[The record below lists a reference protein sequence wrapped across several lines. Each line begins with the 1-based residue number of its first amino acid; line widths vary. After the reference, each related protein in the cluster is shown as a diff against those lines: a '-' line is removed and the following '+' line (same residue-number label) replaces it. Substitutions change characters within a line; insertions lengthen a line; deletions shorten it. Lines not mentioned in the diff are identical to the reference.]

1 MVNKLQGNSKCLTIW
16 YNKWF
21 SLKWADFFFHWLE
34 FSETQMLLLVSS
46 EKTQYFMSFYLQS
59 QCPQNVP
66 KIIRHFK
73 NLATNV
79 ARFVKCVWPFGDI
92 SHWRVKSYNFII
104 FKSEIDDF
112 MKANYLCCIEIIFKK
127 LISYPKD
134 RNWRFERRI
143 SGYNLNSDNYEKI
156 KVSCQTF
163 TI

>member
-1 MVNKLQGNSKCLTIW
+1 MSWFL
-16 YNKWF
+16 F
-21 SLKWADFFFHWLE
+21 SLTWIFGNPNVI
-34 FSETQMLLLVSS
+34 VSF
-46 EKTQYFMSFYLQS
+46 KRKDTIFYVFLS
-59 QCPQNVP
+59 AVTVSPKCPQNVP